1 VSVQSVA
8 QMPSVTAIEPGIEGS
23 LVDLLD
29 VIGRTTDAMV
39 AVGPDLRVVAWN
51 DAATELLGYTAQE
64 ALGRPCYEILCW
76 RDRCGDVVCDGMC
89 VASERGEED
98 EVIDTQEV
106 LGRSASGA
114 TLWLSASTIVPPMD
128 LRSDCRLVHLI
139 REVSL
144 PPELERLIVE
154 RLDGRSPATLGA
166 NDHLSALTPRER
178 DVLQLLT
185 EGLDGKAI
193 AEQLYLSPATV
204 RNHIQHIL
212 AKLGV
217 HSRVEA
223 VALALRGK

>member
-1 VSVQSVA
+1 MA
-8 QMPSVTAIEPGIEGS
+8 SVTAIEPGIGGS

-29 VIGRTTDAMV
+29 VIGRTSDAMV
-39 AVGPDLRVVAWN
+39 AVGPDLRVIAWN
-51 DAATELLGYTAQE
+51 DAATELLGYTPQE

-76 RDRCGDVVCDGMC
+76 RDRCGGVVCDGAC
-89 VASERGEED
+89 TASERGEED
-98 EVIDTQEV
+98 EVLETQEV
-106 LGRSASGA
+106 LGRSASGS
-114 TLWLSASTIVPPMD
+114 TLWLSATTIVPPIE
-128 LRSDCRLVHLI
+128 LRDDCRLVHLI

-154 RLDGRSPATLGA
+154 RLDGRSPATFGK
-166 NDHLSALTPRER
+166 NEHLSALTPRER

-212 AKLGV
+212 AKLKV
-217 HSRVEA
+217 HSRAEA